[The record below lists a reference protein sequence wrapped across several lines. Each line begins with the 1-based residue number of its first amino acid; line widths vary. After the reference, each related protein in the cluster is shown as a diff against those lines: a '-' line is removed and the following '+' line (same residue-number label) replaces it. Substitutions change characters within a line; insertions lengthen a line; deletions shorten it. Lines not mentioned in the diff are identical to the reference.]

1 MTFLSYEDNSLLK
14 RIQSGWK
21 QLPLF
26 PKLMSLFI
34 FAYYGVLG
42 SLQLLIILIVS
53 PILRVRIGR
62 ISSNRIGHFILEY
75 DWYFSFLRMP
85 RRTGWR
91 IHLDIFFYGGDVCN
105 NYLDKLWRRRA
116 LIAPRSVIY
125 PLYALLRLI
134 PRLSKLL
141 VTLPSRPTDFST
153 LDGLPSS
160 IIMTEAETK
169 FGSELMLSLGIKE
182 DSKLVCLYVRD
193 SSYAESLGLET
204 KQASYRDSKIEN
216 YLPLIE
222 YLVSQG
228 YFVVRMGTVA
238 RGSIELDTPMFLD
251 YVNSATRSD
260 FLDFFISSKCELAI
274 STDSG
279 MMQFPIA
286 FRKALGLVN
295 VPAYHG
301 IISGKCLTL
310 FQFTSFVDTT
320 SRRELN
326 LKELRERGFEDV
338 DNLEGFLALGISHI
352 ENSASELVN
361 FGVELIDF
369 LEDPSAREANYVE
382 IKNSF
387 NRISNLEFST
397 TQTPRLSLNW
407 CKNHPKFLLG
417 S

>member
-1 MTFLSYEDNSLLK
+1 
-14 RIQSGWK
+14 
-21 QLPLF
+21 
-26 PKLMSLFI
+26 
-34 FAYYGVLG
+34 
-42 SLQLLIILIVS
+42 
-53 PILRVRIGR
+53 
-62 ISSNRIGHFILEY
+62 
-75 DWYFSFLRMP
+75 
-85 RRTGWR
+85 
-91 IHLDIFFYGGDVCN
+91 
-105 NYLDKLWRRRA
+105 
-116 LIAPRSVIY
+116 
-125 PLYALLRLI
+125 
-134 PRLSKLL
+134 
-141 VTLPSRPTDFST
+141 
-153 LDGLPSS
+153 
-160 IIMTEAETK
+160 MTEAETK